1 MQTKPVIN
9 LAAYSRLD
17 INDDGD
23 GDDNN
28 NNSDELSTHSLES
41 KCSVADFSAYIHD
54 HDLDAGLDEK
64 TPLPCRTAAFGTQSA
79 DSRGRCQSSL

>member
-28 NNSDELSTHSLES
+28 ASGYDEDDSLSDKETQALVSL
-41 KCSVADFSAYIHD
+41 A
-54 HDLDAGLDEK
+54 L
-64 TPLPCRTAAFGTQSA
+64 
-79 DSRGRCQSSL
+79 

>member
-28 NNSDELSTHSLES
+28 ASGYDEDDSLSDKETQALVSLALWTDLEPSIRCMGSLLYLWTPNETQTLS
-41 KCSVADFSAYIHD
+41 
-54 HDLDAGLDEK
+54 
-64 TPLPCRTAAFGTQSA
+64 
-79 DSRGRCQSSL
+79 